1 MYGKRCWEPAPQV
14 WLGSLQCYTVYRLR
28 FDCLGM
34 IGYILHKTISK
45 YKAKKWWDL
54 SLVSLQGLLF
64 FKMCNTF
71 KLFSFL
77 FLSLL
82 ETHSHTGSTT
92 FILKSWDPPGKKYA
106 NLYIYIF
113 LSLGITTPKYQS
125 VCVTFS
131 LIIFFHLSQLFLST
145 LHSPRV
151 VLNLRYQAILRPE
164 KVKLNL
170 QESWALKG
178 YIDLLTNWASLL
190 ILLGKCKKTEWG
202 KCSAEKI
209 YCVRMELSQ

>member
-1 MYGKRCWEPAPQV
+1 
-14 WLGSLQCYTVYRLR
+14 
-28 FDCLGM
+28 M
-34 IGYILHKTISK
+34 IGYILHKTFSK

-82 ETHSHTGSTT
+82 ETHSHTGFTI
-92 FILKSWDPPGKKYA
+92 FILRSWDPPGKKYA

-113 LSLGITTPKYQS
+113 LNVGITTSKYQS
-125 VCVTFS
+125 VCVTFP
-131 LIIFFHLSQLFLST
+131 LIIFFHLSQLFPFT

-151 VLNLRYQAILRPE
+151 VLNLRYQEILRPE
-164 KVKLNL
+164 RVKLNL
-170 QESWALKG
+170 QEYWALKG
-178 YIDLLTNWASLL
+178 CHRPINKLGLFADFAQQMQENRMGQMQCWEN
-190 ILLGKCKKTEWG
+190 ILCKNGTEPVIELKYMRLQPLYTLKTPH
-202 KCSAEKI
+202 
-209 YCVRMELSQ
+209 